1 MLLKKIL
8 FAALF
13 LSVSLFSQTP
23 DTLNKNVLKTGS
35 LDQQFEYVI
44 QKSNNFQEFKVV
56 KKEHLNHLKKGST
69 DSISKY
75 KKVILELESLQK
87 ENGSKISLLEQEI
100 AQFET
105 AIREVT
111 EEKDQMDFLGVSLH
125 KTTYSVFVYGIIGF
139 LLFVLVLFFIRMRS
153 ALHYSNGATSALDK
167 IESEFEEYKK
177 RAMEKEQIL
186 GRKLQDEINKQ
197 NKAKK

>member
-8 FAALF
+8 FPALF
-13 LSVSLFSQTP
+13 LNVSLFSQTP

-111 EEKDQMDFLGVSLH
+111 EEKDQMVFLGAPLH
-125 KTTYSVFVYGIIGF
+125 KTTYSVIVYAVIGF
-139 LLFVLVLFFIRMRS
+139 LLVLLVLFFIRMRS
-153 ALHYSNGATSALDK
+153 ALHNSKDCTSSLEKVEA
-167 IESEFEEYKK
+167 EFEEYKK

-197 NKAKK
+197 NKTKK

>member
-8 FAALF
+8 FLALF
-13 LSVSLFSQTP
+13 LSFSMFSQTP
-23 DTLNKNVLKTGS
+23 DTLNKNVLKTGN

-44 QKSNNFQEFKVV
+44 QKSNNFQEYKVV
-56 KKEHLNHLKKGST
+56 KKEHLTYLKKGVV

-75 KKVILELESLQK
+75 KKTIIELESLQN
-87 ENGSKISLLEQEI
+87 ENSSKISSLEQEI
-100 AQFET
+100 AQFES

-111 EEKDQMDFLGVSLH
+111 EEKDQMDFFGVSLH
-125 KTTYSVFVYGIIGF
+125 KTIYSIFVYGIIGF

-153 ALHYSNGATSALDK
+153 ALQNSNGATTALAK

-197 NKAKK
+197 KKTKK

>member
-8 FAALF
+8 FPALF
-13 LSVSLFSQTP
+13 LSFSMFSQTP
-23 DTLNKNVLKTGS
+23 DTLNKNVLKTGN

-44 QKSNNFQEFKVV
+44 QKSNNFQEYKVV
-56 KKEHLNHLKKGST
+56 KKEHLTYLKKGVV

-75 KKVILELESLQK
+75 KKTIIELESLQN
-87 ENGSKISLLEQEI
+87 ENSSKISSLEQEI
-100 AQFET
+100 AQFES

-111 EEKDQMDFLGVSLH
+111 EEKDQMDFFGVSLH
-125 KTTYSVFVYGIIGF
+125 KTIYSIFVYGIIGF

-153 ALHYSNGATSALDK
+153 ALQNSNGATTALAK

-197 NKAKK
+197 KKTKK

>member
-1 MLLKKIL
+1 MLHKKIL
-8 FAALF
+8 FPALF
-13 LSVSLFSQTP
+13 LSVPLFSQAP
-23 DTLNKNVLKTGS
+23 DTLNKNVLKEGS
-35 LDQQFEYVI
+35 LEQQFEYVI
-44 QKSNNFQEFKVV
+44 QKSNNYQEFKVV

-75 KKVILELESLQK
+75 KKSILELESLQQ
-87 ENGSKISLLEQEI
+87 EHGSRISSLEQEI

-111 EEKDQMDFLGVSLH
+111 EEKDQMVFLGVSLH

-139 LLFVLVLFFIRMRS
+139 LLVVLVLFFIRMRS
-153 ALHYSNGATSALDK
+153 ALHNSNGATSALAK
-167 IESEFEEYKK
+167 VESEFEEYKK